1 MGEHGED
8 VWAWG
13 EVDGGECVHIKTLV
27 ALIDYIPRGLD
38 V

>member
-13 EVDGGECVHIKTLV
+13 EIDGGECVHIKTLV
-27 ALIDYIPRGLD
+27 AFDRS
-38 V
+38 